1 MSSNQCF
8 LFPQAFSFPTTKIL
22 GEFLKFSLISS
33 LNLTNFSF
41 LWGGGGQGVEKFAKP
56 LSQKIGKEKLK
67 IANCHPPE
75 RQFSQ
80 ILAIKNESKKYKII
94 KIKNKNPHLFKHP
107 SIIYCL
113 LPMIS
118 LW

>member
-1 MSSNQCF
+1 V
-8 LFPQAFSFPTTKIL
+8 FSFPTSFFLSTTKIL
-22 GEFLKFSLISS
+22 GEFLKFWLISR
-33 LNLTNFSF
+33 LNLTNFSS
-41 LWGGGGQGVEKFAKP
+41 LWGGGEKVCQSFISKNWKRKT
-56 LSQKIGKEKLK
+56 Q

-80 ILAIKNESKKYKII
+80 ILAIKNESK